1 MTAEEGRPLPKFGKP
16 NPFAR
21 RRTETRPPASIKV
34 DAVEE
39 ALNEAARMP
48 ELVTP
53 KQAAAILTVTER
65 TLERWRIAGD
75 GPPFVRL
82 SRSTVRYSLP
92 MLAAFVAAR
101 VKENT
106 AQ

>member
-21 RRTETRPPASIKV
+21 RRTETRPQPAIKV

-39 ALNEAARMP
+39 ALNEAQRMP
-48 ELVTP
+48 ELVNP
-53 KQAAAILTVTER
+53 KQAAALLSVTER

-82 SRSTVRYSLP
+82 TRGTVRYSMP
-92 MLAAFVAAR
+92 ALAAFVASR
-101 VKENT
+101 VKKNT
-106 AQ
+106 GQ